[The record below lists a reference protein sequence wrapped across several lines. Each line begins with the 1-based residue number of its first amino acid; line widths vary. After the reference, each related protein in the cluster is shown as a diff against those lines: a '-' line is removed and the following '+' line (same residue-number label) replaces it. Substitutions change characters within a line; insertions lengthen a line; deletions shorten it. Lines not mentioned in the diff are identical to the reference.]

1 MVKRTDINDRFKR
14 VRPESHIK
22 ELEPIKVELN
32 KNDGL

>member
-22 ELEPIKVELN
+22 EQEQMEVEYN
-32 KNDGL
+32 